1 MQPVSAQAPS
11 ATSTR
16 ALSRT
21 CLRVSRSRGEATSPS
36 MNATSRSLS
45 LLAPLMKGN
54 ACTSTRSKRPTISFS
69 LKMTDSRQPAHPVM
83 PKNPT
88 RSLLLGFS
96 VSFTDVLLD
105 CVPAEHR
112 AVYAGVLAAD
122 HAVAALAGAA
132 VHQALHG
139 QVEPLLG
146 QPLLPEDLTGDAHH
160 DRRAAEEGRG
170 LLRGEA
176 GLAHEV
182 GHEALTGGD
191 GAAALHGVEGN
202 IYGAVCAPAFDVALE
217 EQLAWAVKAEEGDH
231 LPVIGA
237 VAEDVLHDTPQGR
250 HAAAASH
257 QDQVLSPALG
267 QGEAVAVWAT
277 DEQGVADPTVAKR
290 SRHIADPANV
300 KSGGAAAPGGDGDGR
315 LSYPHDGELKELSG
329 FVVKAK
335 IQRQG
340 YAVGGLLDA
349 VQHPYRHGDQNV
361 VTSSHLHG

>member
-96 VSFTDVLLD
+96 LSFTDVLLD
-105 CVPAEHR
+105 SVPAEHR
-112 AVYAGVLAAD
+112 AVYAGVPAAD
-122 HAVAALAGAA
+122 NAVAALAGAA
-132 VHQALHG
+132 GHQALHG

-146 QPLLPEDLTGDAHH
+146 QPLLQQDLTGDAHH

-170 LLRGEA
+170 LLRGKA

-191 GAAALHGVEGN
+191 GAAAVHGIKGDMQR
-202 IYGAVCAPAFDVALE
+202 AVSAPPFNVALE
-217 EQLAWAVKAEEGDH
+217 DQLARAAKAGK
-231 LPVIGA
+231 G
-237 VAEDVLHDTPQGR
+237 T
-250 HAAAASH
+250 
-257 QDQVLSPALG
+257 
-267 QGEAVAVWAT
+267 
-277 DEQGVADPTVAKR
+277 
-290 SRHIADPANV
+290 
-300 KSGGAAAPGGDGDGR
+300 
-315 LSYPHDGELKELSG
+315 
-329 FVVKAK
+329 
-335 IQRQG
+335 
-340 YAVGGLLDA
+340 
-349 VQHPYRHGDQNV
+349 
-361 VTSSHLHG
+361 